1 MVMKTKKKL
10 STFFALILCSVMLT
24 GFMPAAVFADE
35 PAPVQAAEQGTE
47 STELQ
52 NEKSAGAGTSAP
64 AKVEGKENEA
74 SEEQKVENGASG
86 KISRAEASAPEDS
99 RAEEKTDGLG
109 ATDEA
114 ADENSRAEETDGPGA
129 TDGGGVPS
137 DTVIPAVRMAQKAV
151 RATDGADASSDT
163 GSDIQH
169 YDVSKSKTATQ
180 LDTGTWTSD
189 ITLSLPSAEEPL
201 TSDVVFVLD
210 GSSSADTN
218 VVKESLSLLEK
229 LKEATEDGSAAVN
242 VCVVKFKRQ
251 AYKSDWFDLSTNY
264 DAIKKAMETKYSGGT
279 NIHAGLLAGKA
290 ALEDEKHKDIPAS
303 RKYLVL
309 VSDGSTYLYSKDG
322 DWASPTPFT
331 RSYHPAESYNDP
343 KVGCLA
349 GSFNDQGYY
358 EPNNF
363 PDVNVPRPQKSS
375 SVDDW
380 QKYLKDVEERNVESK
395 GDDYDYHCN
404 YDLNFNQGKP
414 SKDFKSQPCV
424 ERSANNRDMAY
435 YYADQVWQEIK
446 KAGYN
451 AYSIATEDGS
461 AGAGNADDSHCFM
474 NYLNGGKSLNF
485 GDIEHKI
492 IYAVDEGSSVIDTM
506 GYVEGDYN
514 FDFVNDAASIYV
526 TVGSERLNAEK
537 VEENVEETVYG
548 FGGHE
553 NNDGEVSYDFHLIYK
568 PANDGTEHI
577 EWNLHVPV
585 TNLRHVQLHYRVKL
599 MNPKTVPGT
608 YGTYDRDGSK
618 GYDGLYTNNKATLYP
633 QSTIIADAAPATDKG
648 EDFPKPTVSY
658 TVNESGAPEAK
669 PEAEPKTTPAG
680 YGTVH
685 FYKVDGQTGAKLPGA
700 EFSLYKYNGEYVG
713 SYTTDQNGGITVY
726 NILYG
731 SYYFTETKAPD
742 GYTLDPTYVKFTLD
756 SSEMNVKFSNT
767 AATVPTML
775 VGGIKTWNDNNNA
788 AGARP
793 ASITLH
799 LFANGVEVG
808 TTQATADTNWQYTFG
823 VQPVN
828 GTDGKA
834 IVYSLSEDSV
844 RNYTTAIAAPVTAE
858 NAMVINVTNTYK
870 TAAIQSAGIATGDDS
885 HMALYGM
892 ISLITGVGVV
902 GLFIR
907 KKIF

>member
-35 PAPVQAAEQGTE
+35 SAPMQAAGQETLGTE
-47 STELQ
+47 SPELQ
-52 NEKSAGAGTSAP
+52 NEKPAGAGTSAP
-64 AKVEGKENEA
+64 AKVEGQENKA
-74 SEEQKVENGASG
+74 SEEVQEVGDGAPG
-86 KISRAEASAPEDS
+86 KIFRAEASAP
-99 RAEEKTDGLG
+99 DG
-109 ATDEA
+109 A
-114 ADENSRAEETDGPGA
+114 ADEDSSAEETNVQGT
-129 TDGGGVPS
+129 TDGEGASS

-151 RATDGADASSDT
+151 RAIDGAGAEATEPGEAEEEPAENISNETFAEYSAAQWDYKKSIRASQLNDQFET
-163 GSDIQH
+163 
-169 YDVSKSKTATQ
+169 DV
-180 LDTGTWTSD
+180 
-189 ITLSLPSAEEPL
+189 TLTLPSAEVKLASE
-201 TSDVVFVLD
+201 VCFVLD
-210 GSSSADTN
+210 KSSFS
-218 VVKESLSLLEK
+218 K
-229 LKEATEDGSAAVN
+229 TE
-242 VCVVKFKRQ
+242 
-251 AYKSDWFDLSTNY
+251 
-264 DAIKKAMETKYSGGT
+264 KKAMDLLTALKDVAENTGARVQVDIIEFNRTGHNHGSYDLATQYGEIKEEFTQQNSGGT
-279 NIHAGLLAGKA
+279 NLHAGLLAAKEVLA
-290 ALEDEKHKDIPAS
+290 SNTEIPDS
-303 RKYLVL
+303 RKYMIL
-309 VSDGSTYLYSKDG
+309 VSDGDTYLYCMNGNYSVPYSRSFIPVEEAKGTAYGGFYDESYYYPSAPRKPNDLYGNNVRRPETSDQSSWDAYLDDVGKRNEESITENDG
-322 DWASPTPFT
+322 KAPDFEWKYYDDWMSREPGPDEFKTMKSVPRTASNMDMAFKYAADTYHELAS
-331 RSYHPAESYNDP
+331 RYHCYSVAVQSLNQSDGGHPA
-343 KVGCLA
+343 
-349 GSFNDQGYY
+349 
-358 EPNNF
+358 
-363 PDVNVPRPQKSS
+363 
-375 SVDDW
+375 
-380 QKYLKDVEERNVESK
+380 
-395 GDDYDYHCN
+395 
-404 YDLNFNQGKP
+404 
-414 SKDFKSQPCV
+414 
-424 ERSANNRDMAY
+424 
-435 YYADQVWQEIK
+435 
-446 KAGYN
+446 
-451 AYSIATEDGS
+451 
-461 AGAGNADDSHCFM
+461 FM
-474 NYLNGGKSLNF
+474 EYLNGNAVADFDSIKNQILYMLGNGSTIEDYIGFADNDYDFDLKKPEDMTIVVSNGEGQEQILAAEKITDNRFGFGKKDDSTYRFEVTYVPGEKKADEHFIWKTNENITNF
-485 GDIEHKI
+485 ERI
-492 IYAVDEGSSVIDTM
+492 
-506 GYVEGDYN
+506 
-514 FDFVNDAASIYV
+514 
-526 TVGSERLNAEK
+526 RLN
-537 VEENVEETVYG
+537 
-548 FGGHE
+548 
-553 NNDGEVSYDFHLIYK
+553 
-568 PANDGTEHI
+568 
-577 EWNLHVPV
+577 
-585 TNLRHVQLHYRVKL
+585 YRLTLV
-599 MNPKTVPGT
+599 NPKSSAGT
-608 YGTYDRDGSK
+608 YGEYDEFGEQHKEALRVT
-618 GYDGLYTNNKATLYP
+618 TNTVLRP
-633 QSTIIADAAPATDKG
+633 
-648 EDFPKPTVSY
+648 EDSNGKEEHAEEFLLPTVSY

-700 EFSLYKYNGEYVG
+700 EFSLYKCNGEYVG

-726 NILYG
+726 NILHG

-844 RNYTTAIAAPVTAE
+844 RNYTTAIAAPVTTE

>member
-10 STFFALILCSVMLT
+10 SIFFALILCSVMLT
-24 GFMPAAVFADE
+24 GLMPAAVFADE
-35 PAPVQAAEQGTE
+35 PAPVQAAEQETPGTE
-47 STELQ
+47 PTELQ
-52 NEKSAGAGTSAP
+52 NEKVETSAP
-64 AKVEGKENEA
+64 AKVVEEEENEA
-74 SEEQKVENGASG
+74 SEEVQKVENGASDEG
-86 KISRAEASAPEDS
+86 ADED
-99 RAEEKTDGLG
+99 KTDGQ
-109 ATDEA
+109 
-114 ADENSRAEETDGPGA
+114 GA
-129 TDGGGVPS
+129 TDGAGASS

-151 RATDGADASSDT
+151 RATDGADTSSDT

-201 TSDVVFVLD
+201 TSEVVFVLD

-229 LKEATEDGSAAVN
+229 LKEATKDGGAAVN

-251 AYKSDWFDLSTNY
+251 AYKSGWFDLSTDY
-264 DAIKKAMETKYSGGT
+264 DAITDAMGEKYSGGT
-279 NIHAGLLAGKA
+279 NLHAGLLAGKE
-290 ALEDEKHKDIPAS
+290 ALEEHTDIPAS

-322 DWASPTPFT
+322 KWASDKPFT
-331 RSYHPAESYNDP
+331 RSYHPADPYNEF
-343 KVGCLA
+343 A
-349 GSFNDQGYY
+349 GGFWDNGYF
-358 EPNNF
+358 EPNNW
-363 PDVNVPRPQKSS
+363 PEVNVPRPKTSS

-380 QKYLKDVEERNVESK
+380 KKYLKDVEDRNAESN
-395 GDDYDYHCN
+395 GDDYDYHCD

-414 SKDFKSQPCV
+414 SDDFKSQPC
-424 ERSANNRDMAY
+424 EPRSANNRDMAF
-435 YYADQVWQEIK
+435 YYANQVWQQIK
-446 KAGYN
+446 RAGYQ
-451 AYSIATEDGS
+451 AYSIATKDDM
-461 AGAGNADDSHCFM
+461 AGAGNADDSLCFM

-485 GDIEHKI
+485 EDIEKKI
-492 IYAVDEGSSVIDTM
+492 IYAVDAGSSVTDTM

-514 FDFVNDAASIYV
+514 FDFVNDAASTYV
-526 TVGSERLNAEK
+526 TVGSERLDAEK
-537 VEENVEETVYG
+537 VDENVYG
-548 FGGHE
+548 FGRHE
-553 NNDGEVSYDFHLIYK
+553 KDGEVSYDFHLIYT
-568 PANDGTEHI
+568 PANDGTEHF
-577 EWNLHVPV
+577 EWNIHVPV

-599 MNPKTVPGT
+599 MNPKTVPGS

-633 QSTIIADAAPATDKG
+633 QPTITADVDPATDNG

-658 TVNESGAPEAK
+658 TVNESGAPAAK
-669 PEAEPKTTPAG
+669 PEAEPETTPAG
-680 YGTVH
+680 YGTVN

-726 NILYG
+726 NILHG

-756 SSEMNVKFSNT
+756 SPEMNVKFSNT

-823 VQPVN
+823 AQPVN

-870 TAAIQSAGIATGDDS
+870 TAAIQSAGLATGDDS

>member
-1 MVMKTKKKL
+1 MLRITRDALVSYRGGEGMVRKTKKKL

-35 PAPVQAAEQGTE
+35 PAPVQAAEQETPGTE
-47 STELQ
+47 FQ
-52 NEKSAGAGTSAP
+52 NEKLAKPAGVETSAP
-64 AKVEGKENEA
+64 AKGEREENEA
-74 SEEQKVENGASG
+74 SEEVQKVENGASG
-86 KISRAEASAPEDS
+86 KISRADEDS
-99 RAEEKTDGLG
+99 SAEEKTDGQG
-109 ATDEA
+109 T
-114 ADENSRAEETDGPGA
+114 TDGAGA
-129 TDGGGVPS
+129 SS

-151 RATDGADASSDT
+151 RATDGADTSSDT

-201 TSDVVFVLD
+201 TSEVVFVLD

-229 LKEATEDGSAAVN
+229 LKEATKDGGAAVN
-242 VCVVKFKRQ
+242 VCVVKFKRR
-251 AYKSDWFDLSTNY
+251 AYKSGWFDLSTDY
-264 DAIKKAMETKYSGGT
+264 DAITDAMEEKYSGGT
-279 NIHAGLLAGKA
+279 NIHAGLLAGEE
-290 ALEDEKHKDIPAS
+290 ALKEHTDIPAS

-309 VSDGSTYLYSKDG
+309 VSDGSTYLYCKDK
-322 DWASPTPFT
+322 DWTTPYT
-331 RSYHPAESYNDP
+331 RTYYTLENYN
-343 KVGCLA
+343 GFA
-349 GSFNDQGYY
+349 GSFNDQGLY
-358 EPNNF
+358 EPNNY
-363 PDVNVPRPQKSS
+363 PDVNVCRPQKSS
-375 SVDDW
+375 SVGDW
-380 QKYLKDVEERNVESK
+380 QRYLKDVEDRNKENN
-395 GDDYDYHCN
+395 GDDYDYHCD

-414 SKDFKSQPCV
+414 SPDFKPQPANP
-424 ERSANNRDMAY
+424 RSANNRDMAY

-446 KAGYN
+446 SDGYN
-451 AYSIATEDGS
+451 AYSIATKDGS
-461 AGAGNADDSHCFM
+461 AGAGNADDSRCFM
-474 NYLNGGKSLNF
+474 NYLNDGKILNF
-485 GDIEHKI
+485 NDIENKI
-492 IYAVDEGSSVIDTM
+492 IYAVDAGSSVTDTM

-526 TVGSERLNAEK
+526 TVGSKRLNAEK
-537 VEENVEETVYG
+537 VGENYYG
-548 FGGHE
+548 FGKHVK
-553 NNDGEVSYDFHLIYK
+553 DGEAKYDFYLTYM

-700 EFSLYKYNGEYVG
+700 EFSLYKCNGEYVG

-726 NILYG
+726 NILHG

-742 GYTLDPTYVKFTLD
+742 GYILDPTYVKFTLD

-844 RNYTTAIAAPVTAE
+844 RNYTTAIAAPVTTE

>member
-35 PAPVQAAEQGTE
+35 PAPVQAAGQETSDTE
-47 STELQ
+47 FSELQ
-52 NEKSAGAGTSAP
+52 NEKKLAGAKTSAST
-64 AKVEGKENEA
+64 KVEGEENEA
-74 SEEQKVENGASG
+74 SEEVQKVENGASG
-86 KISRAEASAPEDS
+86 KISRAEASASDDNL
-99 RAEEKTDGLG
+99 AEETDGQG

-114 ADENSRAEETDGPGA
+114 ADEDSSAEETDGQGT
-129 TDGGGVPS
+129 TDGAGALS

-151 RATDGADASSDT
+151 RATDGADTSSDT
-163 GSDIQH
+163 GSDIH
-169 YDVSKSKTATQ
+169 YAVSKSKTATQ

-189 ITLSLPSAEEPL
+189 ITLSLPSAEEKL
-201 TSDVVFVLD
+201 DSDVVFVLD
-210 GSSSADTN
+210 GSSSANSN
-218 VVKESLSLLEK
+218 VVIEALDLLDD
-229 LKEATEDGSAAVN
+229 LKDAAEDSGAAVN

-251 AYKSDWFDLSTNY
+251 AYKSVWFDLSTDY
-264 DAIKKAMETKYSGGT
+264 DAIKAAMETKYSGGT
-279 NIHAGLLAGKA
+279 NIHAGLLAGKE
-290 ALEDEKHKDIPAS
+290 ALEDHTDIPAS

-322 DWASPTPFT
+322 DWASDRPFS
-331 RSYHPAESYNDP
+331 RSYVP
-343 KVGCLA
+343 KKDYGTAVG
-349 GSFNDQGYY
+349 GYWDNYWY
-358 EPNNF
+358 EPNNQEG
-363 PDVNVPRPQKSS
+363 NVPRPKDTSD
-375 SVDDW
+375 VTKW
-380 QKYLKDVEERNVESK
+380 QTYLADVAERNTLSK
-395 GDDYDYHCN
+395 GDEYDYRID

-414 SKDFKSQPCV
+414 VPGYCPQPCTP
-424 ERSANNRDMAY
+424 RTANNRDMAF
-435 YYADQVWQEIK
+435 YYADQVWQQIK
-446 KAGYN
+446 SDGYN
-451 AYSIATEDGS
+451 AYSIATKDAS
-461 AGAGNADDSHCFM
+461 AGDENAKDSYNFM

-485 GDIEHKI
+485 KDIEKKI
-492 IYAVDEGSSVIDTM
+492 IYAVDEGSSVKDTM

-526 TVGSERLNAEK
+526 TVGSERLDAEK
-537 VEENVEETVYG
+537 VTENVYG
-548 FGGHE
+548 FGKHE
-553 NNDGEVSYDFHLIYK
+553 KDGEVKYDFYLIYT
-568 PANDGTEHI
+568 PANDGTEQI
-577 EWNLHVPV
+577 EWNIYVSV

-633 QSTIIADAAPATDKG
+633 QSTITADADQPTDNG
-648 EDFPKPTVSY
+648 EDFPRPTVSY

-669 PEAEPKTTPAG
+669 PEAQPKTTPAG
-680 YGTVH
+680 YGTVN

-844 RNYTTAIAAPVTAE
+844 RNYTTAIAAPVTAK

>member
-35 PAPVQAAEQGTE
+35 PAPVQAAEQETPGTE
-47 STELQ
+47 PTELQ
-52 NEKSAGAGTSAP
+52 NEKVETSAP
-64 AKVEGKENEA
+64 AKVVEEEENEA
-74 SEEQKVENGASG
+74 SEEVQKVENGASG
-86 KISRAEASAPEDS
+86 KLFRAEASAPAEAAGEDS
-99 RAEEKTDGLG
+99 SAEETGG
-109 ATDEA
+109 QGA
-114 ADENSRAEETDGPGA
+114 ADEAGA
-129 TDGGGVPS
+129 P
-137 DTVIPAVRMAQKAV
+137 
-151 RATDGADASSDT
+151 SDT

-210 GSSSADTN
+210 GSTSADTN

-229 LKEATEDGSAAVN
+229 LKEATEDGGAAVN
-242 VCVVKFKRQ
+242 VCVVKFKRR
-251 AYKSDWFDLSTNY
+251 AYKSGWFDLSTDY
-264 DAIKKAMETKYSGGT
+264 DAITNAMGEKYSGGT
-279 NIHAGLLAGKA
+279 NIHAGLLAGEE
-290 ALEDEKHKDIPAS
+290 ALGEHTDIPAS

-322 DWASPTPFT
+322 NWASDTPFS
-331 RSYHPAESYNDP
+331 RSYYTKEKYNRA
-343 KVGCLA
+343 A
-349 GSFNDQGYY
+349 GGFWDINQY
-358 EPNNF
+358 EPNFHPECNVVR
-363 PDVNVPRPQKSS
+363 PNDTSDVTRWREYL
-375 SVDDW
+375 DDV
-380 QKYLKDVEERNVESK
+380 KKRNEESNGNE
-395 GDDYDYHCN
+395 YDYHID
-404 YDLNFNQGKP
+404 YDLNFNQGIP
-414 SKDFKSQPCV
+414 SPDFKHQPC
-424 ERSANNRDMAY
+424 EPRTASNRDMAF
-435 YYADQVWQEIK
+435 YYADLVWQEIK
-446 KAGYN
+446 SDGYN
-451 AYSIATEDGS
+451 AYSIATKDGS
-461 AGAGNADDSHCFM
+461 AGAGNADDSRCFM

-485 GDIEHKI
+485 EDIEKKI
-492 IYAVDEGSSVIDTM
+492 IYAVDAGSSVTDTM

-514 FDFVNDAASIYV
+514 FDFVNDAASTYV
-526 TVGSERLNAEK
+526 TVGSERLDAEK
-537 VEENVEETVYG
+537 VDENVYG
-548 FGGHE
+548 FGRHE
-553 NNDGEVSYDFHLIYK
+553 KDGEVSYDFHLIYT
-568 PANDGTEHI
+568 PANDGTEHF
-577 EWNLHVPV
+577 EWDIHVPV

-633 QSTIIADAAPATDKG
+633 QPTITADADSATDNG

-658 TVNESGAPEAK
+658 TVNESGAPAAK
-669 PEAEPKTTPAG
+669 PEAEPETTPAG
-680 YGTVH
+680 YGTVN

-726 NILYG
+726 NILHG

-756 SSEMNVKFSNT
+756 SPEMNVKFSNT

-808 TTQATADTNWQYTFG
+808 TTQATADTDWQYTFG
-823 VQPVN
+823 AQPVN

-870 TAAIQSAGIATGDDS
+870 TAAIQSAGLATGDDS